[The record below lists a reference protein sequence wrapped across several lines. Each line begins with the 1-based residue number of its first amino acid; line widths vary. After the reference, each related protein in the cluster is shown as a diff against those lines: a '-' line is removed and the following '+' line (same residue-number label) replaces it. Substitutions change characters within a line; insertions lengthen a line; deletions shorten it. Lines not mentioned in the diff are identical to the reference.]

1 MGVLD
6 NRVALLLGGGGGIG
20 VATAIAYA
28 REGARVA
35 VADIDKE
42 LADAAAEAVAAS
54 GGEAWASQVDALA
67 DGQADALV
75 GEVVAKFGRLDV
87 MHNLTSTTVLAPSV
101 ELSLDDFERVF
112 RVTVLGQFA
121 GARAAARHM
130 IAAGTKGSIINMSSI
145 GGHGGLPER
154 APYTASAAAIV
165 NLTRTLAVEWAP
177 HGIRVNAIAPAW
189 VMTDALA
196 RYDREFPGVL
206 DFHAIE
212 QRIPLGRL
220 GTPEEVAG
228 VAVFL
233 ASDAAAFVT
242 GTTIH
247 ADGGVLAYIGPAR
260 QSTAGATN
268 STKGEHED
276 LRT

>member
-1 MGVLD
+1 VAALE

-35 VADIDKE
+35 IADIDAD
-42 LADAAAEAVAAS
+42 LADAAAEAVVAS
-54 GGEAWASQVDALA
+54 GGEAWALRVDALA
-67 DGQADALV
+67 DGEADDA
-75 GEVVAKFGRLDV
+75 VAQVAERFGRLDV

-101 ELSLDDFERVF
+101 ELSLQDFERVL
-112 RVTVLGQFA
+112 RITVLGQFA
-121 GARAAARHM
+121 GARAAARNM
-130 IAAGTKGSIINMSSI
+130 IATGTRGSIINMSSI

-154 APYTASAAAIV
+154 AAYTSSAAAIV

-196 RYDREFPGVL
+196 HYDEDFPGVL
-206 DFHAIE
+206 DFDAIRE
-212 QRIPLGRL
+212 RIPLGRL
-220 GTPEEVAG
+220 GTPEEIAE

-233 ASDAAAFVT
+233 ASDAGAFVT

-247 ADGGVLAYIGPAR
+247 ADGGVLAYVGPAR
-260 QSTAGATN
+260 QAGGKT
-268 STKGEHED
+268 SETKGEG
-276 LRT
+276 